1 MYGSPVNVARIR
13 VIGVGGGGNNAV
25 DRMIDAG
32 IKSAEFVA
40 MNTDYQALIR
50 SKAEL
55 KIQLGAELTKG
66 LGAGA
71 DPSIGEKAAQESID
85 QIKEVLQDNDLVFIT
100 AGMGGGTGTGAA
112 PVVASIAREMGILT
126 VAVVTKPFNFE
137 GKKRMENAEKGI
149 ENLRQYVD
157 TLVIIPNEKLLS
169 VVPKGTPI
177 VKAFQVADDVLR
189 QGIQGISDLI
199 VNPALINLDFNDVRT
214 VMSDKGL
221 AHMGIGCGEG
231 ENRTLEAVRQAV
243 QSPLLETDIEGAT
256 GVIINVTGGLD
267 ISLSEVAEASKL
279 VQDVVDSSANI
290 IFGAGVDE
298 ELGDKVV
305 VTIRIPKREF
315 AQEENVLLAELLITP
330 EEEDEENSEPAESSE
345 LLDMESEEEYVQVE
359 FEGESHSLSESI
371 TAKELHHMG
380 SVLSRKEVPIEE
392 EVKAAETICKLHD
405 SPMLQEI
412 EKVAGGRV
420 HELLERVMNQA
431 PKAVQSG
438 NFDYS
443 KFIKI

>member
-305 VTIRIPKREF
+305 VTII
-315 AQEENVLLAELLITP
+315 ATG
-330 EEEDEENSEPAESSE
+330 DSSP
-345 LLDMESEEEYVQVE
+345 VCPVAP
-359 FEGESHSLSESI
+359 
-371 TAKELHHMG
+371 TNLHRH
-380 SVLSRKEVPIEE
+380 P
-392 EVKAAETICKLHD
+392 
-405 SPMLQEI
+405 
-412 EKVAGGRV
+412 
-420 HELLERVMNQA
+420 
-431 PKAVQSG
+431 
-438 NFDYS
+438 
-443 KFIKI
+443 

>member
-305 VTIRIPKREF
+305 VTIIATGFNGHTQRTPEF
-315 AQEENVLLAELLITP
+315 DMGAKLFDANAFQATAEENNKEDLNSIRAEIAA
-330 EEEDEENSEPAESSE
+330 EPAHAPAREPVMAGARTGEVNSSRM
-345 LLDMESEEEYVQVE
+345 DTGDKDIPE
-359 FEGESHSLSESI
+359 FLRMI
-371 TAKELHHMG
+371 R
-380 SVLSRKEVPIEE
+380 SR
-392 EVKAAETICKLHD
+392 
-405 SPMLQEI
+405 S
-412 EKVAGGRV
+412 
-420 HELLERVMNQA
+420 N
-431 PKAVQSG
+431 
-438 NFDYS
+438 
-443 KFIKI
+443 

>member
-305 VTIRIPKREF
+305 VTIIATGFNGHTQRTPEF
-315 AQEENVLLAELLITP
+315 DMGAKLFDANAFQATAEENKKEGLNSIRAEIAA
-330 EEEDEENSEPAESSE
+330 EPAPAPAREPVMAGARTGEVNSSRM
-345 LLDMESEEEYVQVE
+345 DTGDKDIPE
-359 FEGESHSLSESI
+359 FLRMI
-371 TAKELHHMG
+371 R
-380 SVLSRKEVPIEE
+380 SR
-392 EVKAAETICKLHD
+392 
-405 SPMLQEI
+405 S
-412 EKVAGGRV
+412 
-420 HELLERVMNQA
+420 N
-431 PKAVQSG
+431 
-438 NFDYS
+438 
-443 KFIKI
+443 

>member
-305 VTIRIPKREF
+305 VTIIATGFNGHTQRTPEF
-315 AQEENVLLAELLITP
+315 DMGAKLFDANAFQTTAEENKKEDLSSIRAEIAA
-330 EEEDEENSEPAESSE
+330 EPAPAPAREPVMAGARTGEVNSSRM
-345 LLDMESEEEYVQVE
+345 DTGDKDIPE
-359 FEGESHSLSESI
+359 FLRMI
-371 TAKELHHMG
+371 R
-380 SVLSRKEVPIEE
+380 SR
-392 EVKAAETICKLHD
+392 
-405 SPMLQEI
+405 S
-412 EKVAGGRV
+412 
-420 HELLERVMNQA
+420 N
-431 PKAVQSG
+431 
-438 NFDYS
+438 
-443 KFIKI
+443 

>member
-305 VTIRIPKREF
+305 VTIIATGFNGHTQRTPEF
-315 AQEENVLLAELLITP
+315 DMGAKLFDANAFQATAEENKKEELNSIRAEIAA
-330 EEEDEENSEPAESSE
+330 EPAPAREPVMAGARTGEVNSSRM
-345 LLDMESEEEYVQVE
+345 DTGDKDIPE
-359 FEGESHSLSESI
+359 FLRMI
-371 TAKELHHMG
+371 R
-380 SVLSRKEVPIEE
+380 SR
-392 EVKAAETICKLHD
+392 
-405 SPMLQEI
+405 S
-412 EKVAGGRV
+412 
-420 HELLERVMNQA
+420 N
-431 PKAVQSG
+431 
-438 NFDYS
+438 
-443 KFIKI
+443 

>member
-112 PVVASIAREMGILT
+112 PVVASLAREMGILT

-137 GKKRMENAEKGI
+137 GKKRMENAEAGI

-279 VQDVVDSSANI
+279 VQDVVDGGANI

-305 VTIRIPKREF
+305 VTIIATGFNGHTQRTPEF
-315 AQEENVLLAELLITP
+315 DMGAKLFDANAFQATVEENKKEEQLNSIRAEI
-330 EEEDEENSEPAESSE
+330 NAEPAPAPARESVMAGVRSGE
-345 LLDMESEEEYVQVE
+345 VNSSRMDTGDKDIPE
-359 FEGESHSLSESI
+359 FLRMI
-371 TAKELHHMG
+371 R
-380 SVLSRKEVPIEE
+380 SR
-392 EVKAAETICKLHD
+392 
-405 SPMLQEI
+405 S
-412 EKVAGGRV
+412 
-420 HELLERVMNQA
+420 N
-431 PKAVQSG
+431 
-438 NFDYS
+438 
-443 KFIKI
+443 

>member
-305 VTIRIPKREF
+305 VTIIATGFNGHTQRTPEF
-315 AQEENVLLAELLITP
+315 DMGAKLFDANAFQATAEENRKEDLSSIRAEIAA
-330 EEEDEENSEPAESSE
+330 EPAPAPAREPVMAGARTGEVNSSRM
-345 LLDMESEEEYVQVE
+345 DTGDKDIPE
-359 FEGESHSLSESI
+359 FLRMI
-371 TAKELHHMG
+371 R
-380 SVLSRKEVPIEE
+380 SR
-392 EVKAAETICKLHD
+392 
-405 SPMLQEI
+405 S
-412 EKVAGGRV
+412 
-420 HELLERVMNQA
+420 N
-431 PKAVQSG
+431 
-438 NFDYS
+438 
-443 KFIKI
+443 

>member
-305 VTIRIPKREF
+305 VTIIATGFNGHTQR
-315 AQEENVLLAELLITP
+315 TP
-330 EEEDEENSEPAESSE
+330 EFDMGAKLFDANAFHTTAEESKKEDLNSIRAEIAAEPAPAPAREPVMAGTRTGEVNSSRM
-345 LLDMESEEEYVQVE
+345 DTGDKDIPE
-359 FEGESHSLSESI
+359 FLRMI
-371 TAKELHHMG
+371 R
-380 SVLSRKEVPIEE
+380 SR
-392 EVKAAETICKLHD
+392 
-405 SPMLQEI
+405 S
-412 EKVAGGRV
+412 
-420 HELLERVMNQA
+420 N
-431 PKAVQSG
+431 
-438 NFDYS
+438 
-443 KFIKI
+443 

>member
-1 MYGSPVNVARIR
+1 
-13 VIGVGGGGNNAV
+13 
-25 DRMIDAG
+25 
-32 IKSAEFVA
+32 
-40 MNTDYQALIR
+40 
-50 SKAEL
+50 
-55 KIQLGAELTKG
+55 
-66 LGAGA
+66 
-71 DPSIGEKAAQESID
+71 
-85 QIKEVLQDNDLVFIT
+85 
-100 AGMGGGTGTGAA
+100 MGGGTGTGAA

-305 VTIRIPKREF
+305 VTIIATGFNGHTQRTPEF
-315 AQEENVLLAELLITP
+315 DMGAKLFDANAFQATAEENKKEDLNSIRAEIAA
-330 EEEDEENSEPAESSE
+330 EPAPAPAREPVMAGARTGEVNSSRM
-345 LLDMESEEEYVQVE
+345 DTGDKDIPE
-359 FEGESHSLSESI
+359 FLRMI
-371 TAKELHHMG
+371 R
-380 SVLSRKEVPIEE
+380 SR
-392 EVKAAETICKLHD
+392 
-405 SPMLQEI
+405 S
-412 EKVAGGRV
+412 
-420 HELLERVMNQA
+420 N
-431 PKAVQSG
+431 
-438 NFDYS
+438 
-443 KFIKI
+443 

>member
-305 VTIRIPKREF
+305 VTIIATGFNGHTQRTPEF
-315 AQEENVLLAELLITP
+315 DMGAKLFDANAFHATAEENKKEDLNSIRAEIAA
-330 EEEDEENSEPAESSE
+330 EPAPAREPVMAGARTGEVNSSRI
-345 LLDMESEEEYVQVE
+345 DTGDKDIPE
-359 FEGESHSLSESI
+359 FLRMI
-371 TAKELHHMG
+371 R
-380 SVLSRKEVPIEE
+380 SR
-392 EVKAAETICKLHD
+392 
-405 SPMLQEI
+405 S
-412 EKVAGGRV
+412 
-420 HELLERVMNQA
+420 N
-431 PKAVQSG
+431 
-438 NFDYS
+438 
-443 KFIKI
+443 

>member
-85 QIKEVLQDNDLVFIT
+85 QIKEVLLDNDLVFIT

-305 VTIRIPKREF
+305 VTIIATGFNGHTQRTPEF
-315 AQEENVLLAELLITP
+315 DMGAKLFDANAFQATAEENKKEDLNSIRAEIAA
-330 EEEDEENSEPAESSE
+330 EPAPAPAREPVMAGARTGEVNSSRM
-345 LLDMESEEEYVQVE
+345 DTGDKDIPE
-359 FEGESHSLSESI
+359 FLRMI
-371 TAKELHHMG
+371 R
-380 SVLSRKEVPIEE
+380 SR
-392 EVKAAETICKLHD
+392 
-405 SPMLQEI
+405 S
-412 EKVAGGRV
+412 
-420 HELLERVMNQA
+420 N
-431 PKAVQSG
+431 
-438 NFDYS
+438 
-443 KFIKI
+443 

>member
-305 VTIRIPKREF
+305 VTIIATGFNGHTQRTPEF
-315 AQEENVLLAELLITP
+315 DMGAKLFDANAFQATAEENKKEDLNSIRAEIAV
-330 EEEDEENSEPAESSE
+330 EPAPAPAREPVMAGARTGEVNSSRI
-345 LLDMESEEEYVQVE
+345 DTGDKDIPE
-359 FEGESHSLSESI
+359 FLRMI
-371 TAKELHHMG
+371 R
-380 SVLSRKEVPIEE
+380 SR
-392 EVKAAETICKLHD
+392 
-405 SPMLQEI
+405 S
-412 EKVAGGRV
+412 
-420 HELLERVMNQA
+420 N
-431 PKAVQSG
+431 
-438 NFDYS
+438 
-443 KFIKI
+443 

>member
-305 VTIRIPKREF
+305 VTIIATGFNGHTQRTPEF
-315 AQEENVLLAELLITP
+315 DMGAKLFDANAFRATAEENKKEDLNSIRAEITA
-330 EEEDEENSEPAESSE
+330 EPAPAPAREPVMAGARTGEVNSSRM
-345 LLDMESEEEYVQVE
+345 DTGDKDIPE
-359 FEGESHSLSESI
+359 FLRMI
-371 TAKELHHMG
+371 R
-380 SVLSRKEVPIEE
+380 SR
-392 EVKAAETICKLHD
+392 
-405 SPMLQEI
+405 S
-412 EKVAGGRV
+412 
-420 HELLERVMNQA
+420 N
-431 PKAVQSG
+431 
-438 NFDYS
+438 
-443 KFIKI
+443 

>member
-305 VTIRIPKREF
+305 VTIIATGFNGHTQRTPEF
-315 AQEENVLLAELLITP
+315 DMGAKLFDANAFQATAEENKKEDFNSIRAEIAA
-330 EEEDEENSEPAESSE
+330 EPAPAPAREPVMAGARTGEVNSSRM
-345 LLDMESEEEYVQVE
+345 DTGDKDIPE
-359 FEGESHSLSESI
+359 FLRMI
-371 TAKELHHMG
+371 R
-380 SVLSRKEVPIEE
+380 SR
-392 EVKAAETICKLHD
+392 
-405 SPMLQEI
+405 S
-412 EKVAGGRV
+412 
-420 HELLERVMNQA
+420 N
-431 PKAVQSG
+431 
-438 NFDYS
+438 
-443 KFIKI
+443 

>member
-221 AHMGIGCGEG
+221 AHMGIGCSEG

-305 VTIRIPKREF
+305 VTIIATGFNGHTQRTPEF
-315 AQEENVLLAELLITP
+315 DMGAKLFDANAFHATAEENKKEDLNSIRAEIAA
-330 EEEDEENSEPAESSE
+330 EPAPAREPVMAGARTGEVNSSRM
-345 LLDMESEEEYVQVE
+345 DTGDKDIPE
-359 FEGESHSLSESI
+359 FLRMI
-371 TAKELHHMG
+371 R
-380 SVLSRKEVPIEE
+380 SR
-392 EVKAAETICKLHD
+392 
-405 SPMLQEI
+405 S
-412 EKVAGGRV
+412 
-420 HELLERVMNQA
+420 N
-431 PKAVQSG
+431 
-438 NFDYS
+438 
-443 KFIKI
+443 

>member
-305 VTIRIPKREF
+305 VTIIATGFNGHTQRTPEF
-315 AQEENVLLAELLITP
+315 DMGAKLFDANAFHAAAEENKKEDLNSIRAEIAA
-330 EEEDEENSEPAESSE
+330 EPAPAPAREPVMAGARTGEVNSSRM
-345 LLDMESEEEYVQVE
+345 DTGDKDIPE
-359 FEGESHSLSESI
+359 FLRMI
-371 TAKELHHMG
+371 R
-380 SVLSRKEVPIEE
+380 SR
-392 EVKAAETICKLHD
+392 
-405 SPMLQEI
+405 S
-412 EKVAGGRV
+412 
-420 HELLERVMNQA
+420 N
-431 PKAVQSG
+431 
-438 NFDYS
+438 
-443 KFIKI
+443 

>member
-305 VTIRIPKREF
+305 VTIIATGFNGHTQRTPEF
-315 AQEENVLLAELLITP
+315 DMGAKLFDANAFQATAEENKNEDLNSIRAEIAA
-330 EEEDEENSEPAESSE
+330 EPAPAPAREPVMAGARTGEVNSSRM
-345 LLDMESEEEYVQVE
+345 DTGDKDIPE
-359 FEGESHSLSESI
+359 FLRMI
-371 TAKELHHMG
+371 R
-380 SVLSRKEVPIEE
+380 SR
-392 EVKAAETICKLHD
+392 
-405 SPMLQEI
+405 S
-412 EKVAGGRV
+412 
-420 HELLERVMNQA
+420 N
-431 PKAVQSG
+431 
-438 NFDYS
+438 
-443 KFIKI
+443 

>member
-231 ENRTLEAVRQAV
+231 ETRTLEAVRQAV

-305 VTIRIPKREF
+305 VTIIATGFNGHTQRTPEF
-315 AQEENVLLAELLITP
+315 DMGAKLFDANAFHATAEENKKEDLNSIRAEIAA
-330 EEEDEENSEPAESSE
+330 EPAPAPAREPVMAGARTGEVNSSRM
-345 LLDMESEEEYVQVE
+345 DTGDKDIPE
-359 FEGESHSLSESI
+359 FLRMI
-371 TAKELHHMG
+371 R
-380 SVLSRKEVPIEE
+380 SR
-392 EVKAAETICKLHD
+392 
-405 SPMLQEI
+405 S
-412 EKVAGGRV
+412 
-420 HELLERVMNQA
+420 N
-431 PKAVQSG
+431 
-438 NFDYS
+438 
-443 KFIKI
+443 

>member
-305 VTIRIPKREF
+305 VTIIATGFNGHTQRTPEF
-315 AQEENVLLAELLITP
+315 DMGAKLFDANAFHATAEENKKVDLNSIRAEIAA
-330 EEEDEENSEPAESSE
+330 EPAPAPAREPVMAGARTGEVNSSRM
-345 LLDMESEEEYVQVE
+345 DTGDKDIPE
-359 FEGESHSLSESI
+359 FLRMI
-371 TAKELHHMG
+371 R
-380 SVLSRKEVPIEE
+380 SR
-392 EVKAAETICKLHD
+392 
-405 SPMLQEI
+405 S
-412 EKVAGGRV
+412 
-420 HELLERVMNQA
+420 N
-431 PKAVQSG
+431 
-438 NFDYS
+438 
-443 KFIKI
+443 

>member
-305 VTIRIPKREF
+305 VTIIATGFNGHTQR
-315 AQEENVLLAELLITP
+315 TP
-330 EEEDEENSEPAESSE
+330 EFDMGAKLFDANAFHATAEESKKEDLNSIRAEIAAEPAPAPAREPVMAGARTGEVNSSRM
-345 LLDMESEEEYVQVE
+345 DTGDKDIPE
-359 FEGESHSLSESI
+359 FLRMI
-371 TAKELHHMG
+371 R
-380 SVLSRKEVPIEE
+380 SR
-392 EVKAAETICKLHD
+392 
-405 SPMLQEI
+405 S
-412 EKVAGGRV
+412 
-420 HELLERVMNQA
+420 N
-431 PKAVQSG
+431 
-438 NFDYS
+438 
-443 KFIKI
+443 

>member
-85 QIKEVLQDNDLVFIT
+85 QIKEVLQDNDLVFIA

-305 VTIRIPKREF
+305 VTIIATGFNGHTQRTPEF
-315 AQEENVLLAELLITP
+315 DMGAKLFDANAFHATAEENKKEDLNSIRAEIAA
-330 EEEDEENSEPAESSE
+330 EPAPAPAREPVMAGARTGEVNSSRM
-345 LLDMESEEEYVQVE
+345 DTGDKDIPE
-359 FEGESHSLSESI
+359 FLRMI
-371 TAKELHHMG
+371 R
-380 SVLSRKEVPIEE
+380 SR
-392 EVKAAETICKLHD
+392 
-405 SPMLQEI
+405 S
-412 EKVAGGRV
+412 
-420 HELLERVMNQA
+420 N
-431 PKAVQSG
+431 
-438 NFDYS
+438 
-443 KFIKI
+443 

>member
-157 TLVIIPNEKLLS
+157 TFVIIPNEKLLS

-305 VTIRIPKREF
+305 VTIIATGFNGHTQRTPEF
-315 AQEENVLLAELLITP
+315 DMGAKLFDANAFQATAEENKKEDLNSIRAEIAA
-330 EEEDEENSEPAESSE
+330 EPAPAPAREPVMAGARTGEVNSSRM
-345 LLDMESEEEYVQVE
+345 DTGDKDIPE
-359 FEGESHSLSESI
+359 FLRMI
-371 TAKELHHMG
+371 R
-380 SVLSRKEVPIEE
+380 SR
-392 EVKAAETICKLHD
+392 
-405 SPMLQEI
+405 S
-412 EKVAGGRV
+412 
-420 HELLERVMNQA
+420 N
-431 PKAVQSG
+431 
-438 NFDYS
+438 
-443 KFIKI
+443 

>member
-305 VTIRIPKREF
+305 VTIIATGFNGHTQRTPEF
-315 AQEENVLLAELLITP
+315 DMGTKLFDANAFPATAEENKKEDLNSIRAEIAA
-330 EEEDEENSEPAESSE
+330 EPAPAPAREPVMAGARTGEVNSSRM
-345 LLDMESEEEYVQVE
+345 DTGDKDIPE
-359 FEGESHSLSESI
+359 FLRMI
-371 TAKELHHMG
+371 R
-380 SVLSRKEVPIEE
+380 SR
-392 EVKAAETICKLHD
+392 
-405 SPMLQEI
+405 S
-412 EKVAGGRV
+412 
-420 HELLERVMNQA
+420 N
-431 PKAVQSG
+431 
-438 NFDYS
+438 
-443 KFIKI
+443 

>member
-243 QSPLLETDIEGAT
+243 QSPLLETDLEGAT

-305 VTIRIPKREF
+305 VTIIATGFNGHTQRTPEF
-315 AQEENVLLAELLITP
+315 DMGAKLFDANAFHATAEENKKEDLNSIRAEIAA
-330 EEEDEENSEPAESSE
+330 EPAPAREPVMAGARTGEVNSSRM
-345 LLDMESEEEYVQVE
+345 DTGDKDIPE
-359 FEGESHSLSESI
+359 FLRMI
-371 TAKELHHMG
+371 R
-380 SVLSRKEVPIEE
+380 SR
-392 EVKAAETICKLHD
+392 
-405 SPMLQEI
+405 S
-412 EKVAGGRV
+412 
-420 HELLERVMNQA
+420 N
-431 PKAVQSG
+431 
-438 NFDYS
+438 
-443 KFIKI
+443 

>member
-40 MNTDYQALIR
+40 MNSDYQALIR

-305 VTIRIPKREF
+305 VTIIATGFNGHTQRTPEF
-315 AQEENVLLAELLITP
+315 DMGAKLFDANAFQATAEENKKEDLNSIRAEIAA
-330 EEEDEENSEPAESSE
+330 EPAPAPAREPVMAGARTGEVNSSRM
-345 LLDMESEEEYVQVE
+345 DTGDKDIPE
-359 FEGESHSLSESI
+359 FLRMI
-371 TAKELHHMG
+371 R
-380 SVLSRKEVPIEE
+380 SR
-392 EVKAAETICKLHD
+392 
-405 SPMLQEI
+405 S
-412 EKVAGGRV
+412 
-420 HELLERVMNQA
+420 N
-431 PKAVQSG
+431 
-438 NFDYS
+438 
-443 KFIKI
+443 

>member
-305 VTIRIPKREF
+305 VTIIATGFNGHTQR
-315 AQEENVLLAELLITP
+315 TP
-330 EEEDEENSEPAESSE
+330 EFDMGAKLFDANAFQATAEEYKKEDLNSIRAEIAAEPAPAPAREPVMAGARTGEVNSSRM
-345 LLDMESEEEYVQVE
+345 DTGDKDIPE
-359 FEGESHSLSESI
+359 FLRMI
-371 TAKELHHMG
+371 R
-380 SVLSRKEVPIEE
+380 SR
-392 EVKAAETICKLHD
+392 
-405 SPMLQEI
+405 S
-412 EKVAGGRV
+412 
-420 HELLERVMNQA
+420 N
-431 PKAVQSG
+431 
-438 NFDYS
+438 
-443 KFIKI
+443 

>member
-305 VTIRIPKREF
+305 VTIIATGFNGHTQRTPEF
-315 AQEENVLLAELLITP
+315 DMGAKLFDANAFQVTAEENKKEDLNSIRAEIAA
-330 EEEDEENSEPAESSE
+330 EPAPAPAREPVMAGARTGEVNSSRM
-345 LLDMESEEEYVQVE
+345 DTGDKDIPE
-359 FEGESHSLSESI
+359 FLRMI
-371 TAKELHHMG
+371 R
-380 SVLSRKEVPIEE
+380 SR
-392 EVKAAETICKLHD
+392 
-405 SPMLQEI
+405 S
-412 EKVAGGRV
+412 
-420 HELLERVMNQA
+420 N
-431 PKAVQSG
+431 
-438 NFDYS
+438 
-443 KFIKI
+443 

>member
-305 VTIRIPKREF
+305 VTIIATGFNGHTQRTPEF
-315 AQEENVLLAELLITP
+315 DMGAKFFDANAFHATAEENKKEDLNSIRAEIAA
-330 EEEDEENSEPAESSE
+330 EPAPAPAREPVMAGARTGEVNSSRM
-345 LLDMESEEEYVQVE
+345 DTGDKDIPE
-359 FEGESHSLSESI
+359 FLRMI
-371 TAKELHHMG
+371 R
-380 SVLSRKEVPIEE
+380 SR
-392 EVKAAETICKLHD
+392 
-405 SPMLQEI
+405 S
-412 EKVAGGRV
+412 
-420 HELLERVMNQA
+420 N
-431 PKAVQSG
+431 
-438 NFDYS
+438 
-443 KFIKI
+443 

>member
-305 VTIRIPKREF
+305 VTIIAPGFNGHTQRTPEF
-315 AQEENVLLAELLITP
+315 DMGAKLFDANAFHATAEENKKEDLNSIRAEIAA
-330 EEEDEENSEPAESSE
+330 EPAPAREPVMAGARTGEVNSSRM
-345 LLDMESEEEYVQVE
+345 DTGDKDIPE
-359 FEGESHSLSESI
+359 FLRMI
-371 TAKELHHMG
+371 R
-380 SVLSRKEVPIEE
+380 SR
-392 EVKAAETICKLHD
+392 
-405 SPMLQEI
+405 S
-412 EKVAGGRV
+412 
-420 HELLERVMNQA
+420 N
-431 PKAVQSG
+431 
-438 NFDYS
+438 
-443 KFIKI
+443 

>member
-71 DPSIGEKAAQESID
+71 DPSIGEKAAQESIE

-112 PVVASIAREMGILT
+112 PVVASLAREMGILT

-137 GKKRMENAEKGI
+137 GKRRMENAEKGI

-214 VMSDKGL
+214 VMSNKGL

-279 VQDVVDSSANI
+279 VQDVVDSGANI

-305 VTIRIPKREF
+305 VTIIATGFNGHVQRTPEF
-315 AQEENVLLAELLITP
+315 DMGAKLFDASAFQASVEENKKDDLNAVRAEIVQPETP
-330 EEEDEENSEPAESSE
+330 VREPVMAGARQGEVNSSRMDTGDKDIP
-345 LLDMESEEEYVQVE
+345 E
-359 FEGESHSLSESI
+359 FLRMI
-371 TAKELHHMG
+371 R
-380 SVLSRKEVPIEE
+380 SR
-392 EVKAAETICKLHD
+392 
-405 SPMLQEI
+405 S
-412 EKVAGGRV
+412 
-420 HELLERVMNQA
+420 N
-431 PKAVQSG
+431 
-438 NFDYS
+438 
-443 KFIKI
+443 

>member
-305 VTIRIPKREF
+305 VTIIATGFNGHTQRTPEF
-315 AQEENVLLAELLITP
+315 DMGAKLFDANAFHATAEENKNEDLNSIRAEI
-330 EEEDEENSEPAESSE
+330 
-345 LLDMESEEEYVQVE
+345 
-359 FEGESHSLSESI
+359 
-371 TAKELHHMG
+371 
-380 SVLSRKEVPIEE
+380 
-392 EVKAAETICKLHD
+392 AAE
-405 SPMLQEI
+405 PVPAPAREPVM
-412 EKVAGGRV
+412 AGARTGEVNSSRMDTGDKDIP
-420 HELLERVMNQA
+420 EFLRMIRSRSN
-431 PKAVQSG
+431 
-438 NFDYS
+438 
-443 KFIKI
+443 

>member
-169 VVPKGTPI
+169 VVPNGTPI

-189 QGIQGISDLI
+189 QGIQGISGLI

-305 VTIRIPKREF
+305 VTIIATGFNGHTQR
-315 AQEENVLLAELLITP
+315 TP
-330 EEEDEENSEPAESSE
+330 EFDMGAKLFDANAFHTTAEESKKEDLNSIRAEIAAEPAPAPAREPVMAGARTGEVNSSRM
-345 LLDMESEEEYVQVE
+345 DTGDKDIPE
-359 FEGESHSLSESI
+359 FLRMI
-371 TAKELHHMG
+371 R
-380 SVLSRKEVPIEE
+380 SR
-392 EVKAAETICKLHD
+392 
-405 SPMLQEI
+405 S
-412 EKVAGGRV
+412 
-420 HELLERVMNQA
+420 N
-431 PKAVQSG
+431 
-438 NFDYS
+438 
-443 KFIKI
+443 

>member
-112 PVVASIAREMGILT
+112 PVVASLAREMGILT

-137 GKKRMENAEKGI
+137 GKKRMENAEAGI

-279 VQDVVDSSANI
+279 VQDVVDGGANI

-305 VTIRIPKREF
+305 VTIIATGFNGHTQRTPEF
-315 AQEENVLLAELLITP
+315 DMGAKLFDANAFQATVEENKKEEQLNSIRAEI
-330 EEEDEENSEPAESSE
+330 NAEPAPAPAREPVMAGARSGEVNSSRM
-345 LLDMESEEEYVQVE
+345 DTGDKDIPE
-359 FEGESHSLSESI
+359 FLRMI
-371 TAKELHHMG
+371 R
-380 SVLSRKEVPIEE
+380 SR
-392 EVKAAETICKLHD
+392 
-405 SPMLQEI
+405 S
-412 EKVAGGRV
+412 
-420 HELLERVMNQA
+420 N
-431 PKAVQSG
+431 
-438 NFDYS
+438 
-443 KFIKI
+443 

>member
-71 DPSIGEKAAQESID
+71 DPSIGEKAAQESIE

-112 PVVASIAREMGILT
+112 PVVASLAREMGILT

-137 GKKRMENAEKGI
+137 GKRRMENAEKGI

-214 VMSDKGL
+214 VMSNKGL

-305 VTIRIPKREF
+305 VTIIATGFNGHVQR
-315 AQEENVLLAELLITP
+315 TP
-330 EEEDEENSEPAESSE
+330 EFDMGAKLFDASAFQASVEESKKDDLNAVRAEIVQPETPVREPVMAGARQGEVNSSRMDTGDKDIP
-345 LLDMESEEEYVQVE
+345 E
-359 FEGESHSLSESI
+359 FLRMI
-371 TAKELHHMG
+371 R
-380 SVLSRKEVPIEE
+380 SR
-392 EVKAAETICKLHD
+392 
-405 SPMLQEI
+405 S
-412 EKVAGGRV
+412 
-420 HELLERVMNQA
+420 N
-431 PKAVQSG
+431 
-438 NFDYS
+438 
-443 KFIKI
+443 

>member
-305 VTIRIPKREF
+305 VTIIATGFNGHTQRTPEF
-315 AQEENVLLAELLITP
+315 DMGAKLFDANAFQATAEENKKEDLSSIRAEIAT
-330 EEEDEENSEPAESSE
+330 EPAPAREPVMAGARTGEVNSSRM
-345 LLDMESEEEYVQVE
+345 DTGDKDIPE
-359 FEGESHSLSESI
+359 FLRMI
-371 TAKELHHMG
+371 R
-380 SVLSRKEVPIEE
+380 SR
-392 EVKAAETICKLHD
+392 
-405 SPMLQEI
+405 S
-412 EKVAGGRV
+412 
-420 HELLERVMNQA
+420 N
-431 PKAVQSG
+431 
-438 NFDYS
+438 
-443 KFIKI
+443 

>member
-137 GKKRMENAEKGI
+137 GKKRMENAERGI

-279 VQDVVDSSANI
+279 VQDVVDSNANI

-305 VTIRIPKREF
+305 VTIIATGFNGHAQRTPEF
-315 AQEENVLLAELLITP
+315 DMGAKLFDASAFQATAEENKKEDLNSIRAEIAA
-330 EEEDEENSEPAESSE
+330 EPAPAPAREPVMAGTRIGEVNSSRM
-345 LLDMESEEEYVQVE
+345 DTGDKDIPE
-359 FEGESHSLSESI
+359 FLRMI
-371 TAKELHHMG
+371 R
-380 SVLSRKEVPIEE
+380 SR
-392 EVKAAETICKLHD
+392 
-405 SPMLQEI
+405 S
-412 EKVAGGRV
+412 
-420 HELLERVMNQA
+420 N
-431 PKAVQSG
+431 
-438 NFDYS
+438 
-443 KFIKI
+443 

>member
-305 VTIRIPKREF
+305 VTIIATGFNGHTQRTPEF
-315 AQEENVLLAELLITP
+315 DMGAKLFDANAFHATAEENKKEDLNSIRAEIAA
-330 EEEDEENSEPAESSE
+330 EPAPAPAREPVMAGARTGEVNSSRMDTGE
-345 LLDMESEEEYVQVE
+345 KDIPE
-359 FEGESHSLSESI
+359 FLRMI
-371 TAKELHHMG
+371 R
-380 SVLSRKEVPIEE
+380 SR
-392 EVKAAETICKLHD
+392 
-405 SPMLQEI
+405 S
-412 EKVAGGRV
+412 
-420 HELLERVMNQA
+420 N
-431 PKAVQSG
+431 
-438 NFDYS
+438 
-443 KFIKI
+443 